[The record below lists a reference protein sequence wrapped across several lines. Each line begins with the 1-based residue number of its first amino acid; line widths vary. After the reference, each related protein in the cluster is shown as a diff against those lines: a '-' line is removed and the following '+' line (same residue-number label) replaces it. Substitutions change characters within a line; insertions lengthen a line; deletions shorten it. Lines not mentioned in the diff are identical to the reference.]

1 MFSERTFREQLAAS
15 PDAAAIHELFKQWQS
30 AS

>member
-1 MFSERTFREQLAAS
+1 MFSDRGFREQLAAS
-15 PDAAAIHELFKQWQS
+15 PDAAAIRTLFEQWQS